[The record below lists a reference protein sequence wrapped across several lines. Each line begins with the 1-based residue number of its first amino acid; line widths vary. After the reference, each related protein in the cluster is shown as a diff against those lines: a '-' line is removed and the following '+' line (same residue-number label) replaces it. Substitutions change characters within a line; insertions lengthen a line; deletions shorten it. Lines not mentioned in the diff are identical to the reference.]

1 MQAISNDLIGRDNMK
16 IDRYKSLRKHVYLGA
31 VISLISVFSLTAS
44 AKSDKLIQTGQYLTV
59 NNQIP
64 AEQFDLLSPIIQVHF
79 LSDIKTVGDAITD
92 VLRYSGYALVETR
105 QQTRDLQNTL
115 KKPLPI
121 MQRDLGPLSLR
132 QVLTLLIGPAFHL
145 IVDPLNRV
153 VDFQTKSQFTAIN
166 Q

>member
-1 MQAISNDLIGRDNMK
+1 MK
-16 IDRYKSLRKHVYLGA
+16 MFQEKKLWKPICVGMA
-31 VISLISVFSLTAS
+31 VTLISTLTSVSWAQTS
-44 AKSDKLIQTGQYLTV
+44 PLIQTGRYLTI

-64 AEQFDLLSPIIQVHF
+64 TEQLDLLSPIIQVHF
-79 LSDIKTVGDAITD
+79 LSDIKTVGDAISD
-92 VLRYSGYALVETR
+92 VLRYSGYALVETS

-115 KKPLPI
+115 KKPLPF

-145 IVDPLNRV
+145 IVDPLNRT
-153 VDFQTKSQFTAIN
+153 VDFQTKSQFANIT